1 MTWWA
6 LKFKQKEIVI
16 YSAQFFTNSSI
27 KTAHFL
33 LPVVVGDGNG
43 GAAGDE
49 LRGDNLAHE
58 VVLVGE
64 GEAELGDVALR
75 PPLHPRQVLV
85 KLKVQRRQLVYGTG
99 EKSIDYK

>member
-1 MTWWA
+1 MQNFCT
-6 LKFKQKEIVI
+6 
-16 YSAQFFTNSSI
+16 SS
-27 KTAHFL
+27 KNRTLFL
-33 LPVVVGDGNG
+33 LPVVVGDGDG
-43 GAAGDE
+43 GTAGDE

-85 KLKVQRRQLVYGTG
+85 KLKVQRRQLVYRAG
-99 EKSIDYK
+99 EKVLFTNKVFFLLRYNWF